1 MAKTAVLKLNLT
13 EDDSTTFGQWR
24 ASIDGNNASGNES
37 NMQIIEKAI
46 VDLQGQIKDVQDS
59 IGVALSGDY

>member
-24 ASIDGNNASGNES
+24 ASIDGNNASGKES

>member
-13 EDDSTTFGQWR
+13 EDDSVYFGQWR
-24 ASIDGNNASGNES
+24 ASIDGNNAAGNES
-37 NMQIIEKAI
+37 NMQIIEKAF
-46 VDLQGQIKDVQDS
+46 VELKGQIKDVQDS